1 MMREMPWPAALL
13 LLVFY
18 LAAIGL
24 GGYVFWLAGA
34 IR

>member
-1 MMREMPWPAALL
+1 MMRDVPWSAALL
-13 LLVFY
+13 LLAFY

-24 GGYVFWLAGA
+24 GGYLFWLAGA

>member
-1 MMREMPWPAALL
+1 MMRDVPWSAALL

-18 LAAIGL
+18 LAVIGL
-24 GGYVFWLAGA
+24 GGYLFWLAGA

>member
-1 MMREMPWPAALL
+1 MMRDMPWSAALL

-18 LAAIGL
+18 LGAL
-24 GGYVFWLAGA
+24 WFGGYVFWLAGT

>member
-1 MMREMPWPAALL
+1 MMRDVPWSAALL
-13 LLVFY
+13 LLVIY

>member
-1 MMREMPWPAALL
+1 MMRDVPWSAALL

-18 LAAIGL
+18 LTAIGL
-24 GGYVFWLAGA
+24 GGYLFWLAGA